1 MYMQMQMV
9 YDCDWNRLSR
19 RLTATLR
26 VPDSRG
32 SFAFDFWHPAPRG
45 TGYLAAT
52 RKRLSGSDA
61 AMRAPDS
68 RGSFASDFWHPARA

>member
-9 YDCDWNRLSR
+9 YDCDWNRLSG

-45 TGYLAAT
+45 TGYLAAIVT
-52 RKRLSGSDA
+52 G
-61 AMRAPDS
+61 
-68 RGSFASDFWHPARA
+68 FPAIDGRHACAR